1 MKFSLIS
8 VLFISVIALPMD
20 SSVEG
25 QFQQSA
31 SILQGQ
37 TSPYL
42 TQYIL
47 RHLLN
52 NNNELRKNA
61 NQYRQRQERKQKA
74 QPTLELDPAKLDRKA
89 VEEAIYGENQDIKL
103 IYPETRDKIKHY
115 LDEAKQL
122 TDVIDF
128 HQPAAARIDRSDYVR
143 NPRES
148 FVAQDD
154 ELIFSDDIL
163 ASATSN
169 AKKSSASEQVNVK
182 LEFPGNEYERPKR
195 SQLAKE
201 CTNCVDDGSSNSNS
215 RWTMPL
221 QKLGT
226 KQYYLGIFFK
236 ANWYKAEQYCRF
248 HGMHLASINSAEE
261 QKDLQDHI
269 QAYGMGHE
277 HFWTSGT
284 DQGEEGKFFWMGT
297 GKPVTY
303 QNWNAGEPNNFQYE
317 DGEQEHCLE
326 MWDRDGK
333 GLGWNDTPCSFS
345 TFFICEA

>member
-1 MKFSLIS
+1 MFDGTRGGVSVRTFCVPSMVSPVSRLFFPLSIQRKMWIKSIS
-8 VLFISVIALPMD
+8 VLL
-20 SSVEG
+20 
-25 QFQQSA
+25 
-31 SILQGQ
+31 LL
-37 TSPYL
+37 L
-42 TQYIL
+42 TVTW
-47 RHLLN
+47 
-52 NNNELRKNA
+52 A
-61 NQYRQRQERKQKA
+61 QKFK
-74 QPTLELDPAKLDRKA
+74 EKA
-89 VEEAIYGENQDIKL
+89 
-103 IYPETRDKIKHY
+103 
-115 LDEAKQL
+115 
-122 TDVIDF
+122 
-128 HQPAAARIDRSDYVR
+128 
-143 NPRES
+143 
-148 FVAQDD
+148 
-154 ELIFSDDIL
+154 
-163 ASATSN
+163 
-169 AKKSSASEQVNVK
+169 
-182 LEFPGNEYERPKR
+182 
-195 SQLAKE
+195 
-201 CTNCVDDGSSNSNS
+201 CTNCVDEGDENPNS

-221 QKLGT
+221 QKLGS

-261 QKDLQDHI
+261 QRDLQDHI

-303 QNWNAGEPNNFQYE
+303 QNWNAGEPNNFEYE